1 MRDGLIPHPANNK
14 MVAMNPAKAKV
25 KGSPVYRMKVVPHRP
40 LKNAFIILALFVFV
54 GAALVAT
61 YFYAQDK
68 ASSERLSIQEAQE
81 LRAQLETLNHELS
94 ESKRELAKYQLNAQV
109 DHQAGEELRK
119 RVMVLRDEKA
129 ALERDV
135 QVYRILTSKK
145 STNPKGISFGIFS
158 VSALAENKK
167 QFKLVVQKLAEGD
180 DDFSGQLQ
188 VLVVGQQDGNEIK
201 KSLHE
206 LVVSKTDA
214 ESMAENIPLNFK
226 FFQAIECEIVLPD
239 GFVPARVE
247 LEVKSSSGRNPVTVE
262 ADLEWPEIK

>member
-1 MRDGLIPHPANNK
+1 MACCHPVNNK
-14 MVAMNPAKAKV
+14 MVAMNSAKAKV

-40 LKNAFIILALFVFV
+40 LKNTLVTLLWLALM
-54 GAALVAT
+54 GAALAAT
-61 YFYAQDK
+61 YLYALKK
-68 ASSERLSIQEAQE
+68 ANSEGLSVQEAQE
-81 LRAQLETLNHELS
+81 LRSQLDQLNQQLN

-119 RVMVLRDEKA
+119 RVLVLRDEKA

-145 STNPKGISFGIFS
+145 STNPMGISFGIFS
-158 VSALAENKK
+158 VSALADNKK

-180 DDFSGQLQ
+180 DDFSGQLR
-188 VLVVGQQDGNEIK
+188 VLVVGQQDGAEIK

-206 LVVSKTDA
+206 LVASA
-214 ESMAENIPLNFK
+214 AGSESIAENIPLNFK
-226 FFQAIECEIVLPD
+226 FFQSIESEIVLPD
-239 GFVPARVE
+239 GFVPSRVE
-247 LEVKSSSGRNPVTVE
+247 LAVKPSSGRNPVTVE